1 MRKRY
6 IYSIL
11 IMLFLVSVILVGRR
25 VLWPDELIYKGR
37 PITEWMEKTFWG
49 DLPGTS
55 MSHAE
60 WMEAADAAKTA
71 LNVG

>member
-6 IYSIL
+6 ICSIL

-60 WMEAADAAKTA
+60 WMEAGQFAT
-71 LNVG
+71 L